1 MRGALKRFPL
11 GVLLFLARC
20 SDENPPGVPAD
31 AAPDVPIPTATIE
44 QLKDPETCKEC
55 HAKHYREWSGSM
67 HAYASDDPMFL
78 AMNERGQRQANIGN
92 FCVQCH
98 APMAVAA
105 VAPGTVIDT
114 AMLQALPKSQRGVTC
129 YFCHSIDAV
138 NGKHNNPL
146 HLANDGVM
154 RGSFTNPVPNQ
165 AHKSA
170 YSEFL
175 DGEQLASAHAC
186 GSCHDIVN
194 DKEAHIE
201 RTFLEWETSVFSAA
215 VLGQTCAQCHMDKLQ
230 SEVIADGPKVQGV
243 FARDRHLH
251 AMPGV
256 DRAIVPFP
264 EIAAQE
270 DAVKTFLNLPPV
282 VQTAVCVGTLGAQDA
297 RIALIVDNR
306 QSGHNWPSGASQDRQ
321 FWFEMTA
328 YAGGMPI
335 YQTGLVPAGTDP
347 TESKDEDLWLL
358 RDCMFD
364 EQGEETHL
372 FWEAKTIDSKTL
384 PAPLTLD
391 PTHPD
396 FYKSHVSRG
405 FPFDSTK
412 RISPIPDR
420 VTLKIWAQA
429 FPYAVFDKFMPELKG
444 LGYDDDQL
452 RQLRAKLAPLQVTS
466 QTLFEDGGLSK
477 EPGVVEWTVEAAQ
490 KTKGGVFPNS
500 AGLIPVLPRA
510 ATVYCVSGNN
520 MPMNAQ
526 AIIAPTS
533 TRCKP

>member
-11 GVLLFLARC
+11 GLLLFLARC
-20 SDENPPGVPAD
+20 SDGNDPGVPSD

-78 AMNERGQRQANIGN
+78 AMNERGQREANIKN
-92 FCVQCH
+92 FCVNCH

-105 VAPGTVIDT
+105 VGPDTVVNT
-114 AMLQALPKSQRGVTC
+114 AMLQALPQSQRGVTC

-154 RGSFTNPVPNQ
+154 RGSFTNAVPNQ
-165 AHKSA
+165 SHKSA

-175 DGEQLASAHAC
+175 DGEQLASASAC

-194 DKEAHIE
+194 DKGAHIE
-201 RTFLEWETSVFSAA
+201 RTFSEWETSVFSAA
-215 VLGQTCAQCHMDKLQ
+215 GVGRTCAQCHMPKLQ
-230 SEVIADGPKVQGV
+230 NELIADGPKVQGV
-243 FARDRHLH
+243 RARVRHPH
-251 AMPGV
+251 TMPGV

-264 EIAAQE
+264 EIAAQD

-282 VQTAVCVGTLGAQDA
+282 VQTALCVGDLGPQDA
-297 RIALIVDNR
+297 RIAIVVDNR
-306 QSGHNWPSGASQDRQ
+306 QSGHNWASGASQDRQ
-321 FWFEMTA
+321 FWFEVTA
-328 YAGGMPI
+328 YAKGVLI
-335 YQTGLVPAGTDP
+335 YESGAVPAGTDP
-347 TESKDEDLWLL
+347 AQSADEDIWLV

-364 EQGEETHL
+364 EQGQETHL
-372 FWEAKTIDSKTL
+372 FWEAKTVDSKTL
-384 PAPLTLD
+384 PAPVTLD
-391 PTHPD
+391 PGDPD
-396 FYKSHVSRG
+396 FYKAHVSRG
-405 FPFDSTK
+405 FPLDSTK
-412 RISPIPDR
+412 RISPAPDR
-420 VTLKIWAQA
+420 VTLKIWVQA

-452 RQLRAKLAPLQVTS
+452 RQLRAKLAPVQATAKV
-466 QTLFEDGGLSK
+466 LFDNGELSK
-477 EPGVVEWTVEAAQ
+477 EPGVLEWTPEAAAN
-490 KTKGGVFPNS
+490 TPGGVFPNTVP
-500 AGLIPVLPRA
+500 LIPVLPRS
-510 ATVYCVSGNN
+510 TVRCVTGTN
-520 MPMNAQ
+520 MPLNAQ